1 MKGVKCR
8 DKYYGYCSYNKIE
21 KIVEAAIA
29 PNRLLVHFCFPCF
42 IALCEE
48 EKLWLM
54 FMEKSLSRVTFS
66 GLRGLMLGRK
76 CVGEDADC
84 FVRGSSRSPLR
95 ASEIPWQSLRW
106 AGDLLSLSA
115 WLPWPPSVVRWEKW
129 LGSGCLSPFLS
140 TSKIICLCRLQPFS
154 LLDCLAPCE
163 TLGVAQ
169 LGCPP
174 LSLYLK
180 GAK

>member
-21 KIVEAAIA
+21 STVEAAIA
-29 PNRLLVHFCFPCF
+29 PNRLLVHFCF
-42 IALCEE
+42 IALCE

-54 FMEKSLSRVTFS
+54 FMEKKNLSRVTFS
-66 GLRGLMLGRK
+66 GPRGLMLGRK

-140 TSKIICLCRLQPFS
+140 ASKIICLCRLQPFS
-154 LLDCLAPCE
+154 LLGCLAPWE
-163 TLGVAQ
+163 ALGASAAV
-169 LGCPP
+169 LPSPP